1 MTRTWSTNTWQD
13 LSSSW
18 VQTIDTSP
26 PRPFA
31 DAACLS
37 WRTKNTPTCSNVY
50 ARVARLQYEVGTLG
64 CFPRASLASY
74 HDLKLT
80 VHLSLSSSNCTLGL
94 KCHWGATWFE
104 SRASKKEERTSN
116 GADPRPRAIQFSNIP
131 QPQCLNILQPCFS
144 TLSHALPIT
153 PHDWK
158 PLTGPLLPARKHGLA
173 AGPFSPQWLSAWN
186 ISNLGLAANSPDTIP
201 RRAKGLRLRTSTSA
215 TLINSQHPRNTV
227 PFQLFDIASGF
238 SMQEKRIEWLT
249 NLQVEN
255 TQHLHSEILVS
266 FGQIQHI

>member
-1 MTRTWSTNTWQD
+1 MKLGHWVVFPEPVSPATTTSNWQCILVYLRLTARWDWSATEVPLGSNPELPKRKNEPLTELIRVQE
-13 LSSSW
+13 LFSSA
-18 VQTIDTSP
+18 T
-26 PRPFA
+26 F
-31 DAACLS
+31 
-37 WRTKNTPTCSNVY
+37 
-50 ARVARLQYEVGTLG
+50 
-64 CFPRASLASY
+64 
-74 HDLKLT
+74 
-80 VHLSLSSSNCTLGL
+80 LSLN
-94 KCHWGATWFE
+94 
-104 SRASKKEERTSN
+104 ASTYC
-116 GADPRPRAIQFSNIP
+116 NIS
-131 QPQCLNILQPCFS
+131 QPCLS

-173 AGPFSPQWLSAWN
+173 AGPFSPQWLSPWN

-215 TLINSQHPRNTV
+215 TLINSQYPRNTV
-227 PFQLFDIASGF
+227 PFQLFDIVSGF